1 MLRYE
6 CIYYIYT
13 SMDMRGQ
20 YAENQLLT
28 PHIEVY
34 NAPEK
39 ALTGEDQ
46 QLEAAVQEMLK
57 TVGEKK

>member
-1 MLRYE
+1 
-6 CIYYIYT
+6 
-13 SMDMRGQ
+13 MDMRGQ